1 MLEQDKNKG
10 KVVKLEEGVLVRTKL
25 KDAYIPALR
34 SGFAG
39 YPVNPRWSGVKF
51 SAWKTG
57 QQWRQAVSRGEMV
70 VRSSDSMLVAI
81 DELPEMNEDGS
92 LPKWDRHPTKSI
104 FESYRLRPPQLTV

>member
-1 MLEQDKNKG
+1 MLEQDKKQG
-10 KVVKLEEGVLVRTKL
+10 KVVKLGEGVLVRTKL

-39 YPVNPRWSGVKF
+39 YPVNPRWSGVKI

-57 QQWRQAVSRGEMV
+57 QQWRQAVSRGEMA

-81 DELPEMNEDGS
+81 DELPEVNEDGS
-92 LPKWDRHPTKSI
+92 SQQWDFQTTKSI
-104 FESYRLRPPQLTV
+104 FDSYRQKPPQLTV

>member
-1 MLEQDKNKG
+1 MLEQDKKQE
-10 KVVKLEEGVLVRTKL
+10 KVVKLGEGVLVRTKL

-39 YPVNPRWSGVKF
+39 YPVNPRWSGVKI

-70 VRSSDSMLVAI
+70 VRASDSMLVAI
-81 DELPEMNEDGS
+81 EEIIEVNEDGS
-92 LPKWDRHPTKSI
+92 SQQWDRHSTQSI
-104 FESYRLRPPQLTV
+104 FESYRLKLPQLTH

>member
-1 MLEQDKNKG
+1 MLEQDKKQG
-10 KVVKLEEGVLVRTKL
+10 KVVKLGEGVLVRTKL

-39 YPVNPRWSGVKF
+39 FPVNPRWSGVKI

-70 VRSSDSMLVAI
+70 VRSSDSMLVAM
-81 DELPEMNEDGS
+81 DELPEINQDGS
-92 LPKWDRHPTKSI
+92 LQQWDRQATKSI
-104 FESYRLRPPQLTV
+104 FESYLLKLPQLTH

>member
-1 MLEQDKNKG
+1 MLEQEQKKG
-10 KVVKLEEGVLVRTKL
+10 KVVKLGEGVLARTKL

-39 YPVNPRWSGVKF
+39 YPVNPRWSGVKI

-70 VRSSDSMLVAI
+70 VRSSDSMLVAM
-81 DELPEMNEDGS
+81 DELPEMKEDGS
-92 LPKWDRHPTKSI
+92 SQQWDRPATQSI
-104 FESYRLRPPQLTV
+104 FDSYRLRPPQLTV

>member
-1 MLEQDKNKG
+1 MLEQDKNQG
-10 KVVKLEEGVLVRTKL
+10 KLVKLGEGVLVRTKL

-57 QQWRQAVSRGEMV
+57 QQWRQAVSRGEMA

-81 DELPEMNEDGS
+81 EEVLVNEDGNS
-92 LPKWDRHPTKSI
+92 PKWDRPGTKSV
-104 FESYRLRPPQLTV
+104 FESYGLKLPQLTH

>member
-1 MLEQDKNKG
+1 MSEQDKKQG
-10 KVVKLEEGVLVRTKL
+10 KVVKLGEGVLVRTKL

-39 YPVNPRWSGVKF
+39 YPVNPRWSGVKI

-70 VRSSDSMLVAI
+70 VRSSDSMLVAM
-81 DELPEMNEDGS
+81 DELPEINQDGS
-92 LPKWDRHPTKSI
+92 LQQWDRQATKSI
-104 FESYRLRPPQLTV
+104 FESYRLKLPQLTH